1 MDRLRRA
8 ALLTRLM
15 ERLRERDSWCGE
27 THVQKAAFLVQELMK
42 IPLELEFVLYRHG
55 PYSFDLRDELTG
67 LRADGLVRLDP
78 QGPWG
83 PHFVPTEHSA
93 YIQGLYPRTLQQYEG
108 RVTFVAAA
116 LGDKGVAALERLT
129 TAFYALKRPETGNTV
144 EQRVAWIRKRKPHI
158 SVDLATTAFDEASN
172 LVRDAARYLPGSS
185 GNRVGRGIN
194 G

>member
-1 MDRLRRA
+1 MDKLKRA

-27 THVQKAAFLVQELMK
+27 THVQKAAFLAQELMK

-93 YIQGLYPRTLQQYEG
+93 YIQGLYPHTLQQYEG
-108 RVTFVAAA
+108 TLTFVAAA
-116 LGDKGVAALERLT
+116 LGDKGVAALERLA
-129 TAFYALKRPETGNTV
+129 TAFYALERPETGDTV
-144 EQRVAWIRKRKPHI
+144 EQKVAWIRKRKPHI
-158 SVDLATTAFDEASN
+158 PVDLATTAFDEARHLVEEAGGHLPQNAGRPSN
-172 LVRDAARYLPGSS
+172 
-185 GNRVGRGIN
+185 IQ
-194 G
+194 